1 MKEDILKGIAS
12 PIEPQ
17 PRREPRE
24 NTMRRERGSDNPQR
38 GAVGCASLL
47 INGEFTSS
55 PALTVPRAA
64 PHDARAPRKD
74 GGAQISGKLAHELQA
89 DPSRAL
95 RGPAL
100 PCSASGARRAR

>member
-12 PIEPQ
+12 PIQPQ

-38 GAVGCASLL
+38 GAVGSPSLL
-47 INGEFTSS
+47 INREFTRSRAFL
-55 PALTVPRAA
+55 ALTQPCAA

-74 GGAQISGKLAHELQA
+74 AGAQIFWKV
-89 DPSRAL
+89 
-95 RGPAL
+95 
-100 PCSASGARRAR
+100 GA